1 MSQAGN
7 RFYALRAPMKFAR
20 LTALL
25 LLVVSPQ
32 VMAQPLLTL
41 DDAIE
46 QALERNFAIQ
56 IALNDLDIA
65 RRNRSIGNAGFL
77 PRAALNATQSGSVIN
92 SRQEFLVGGD
102 PINRSGAL
110 SGRHSAG
117 ARMSWRV
124 FDGMGRFATLDRLG
138 AQQDLV
144 EADAERVVS
153 NAIADVTI
161 AFYDI
166 ARQQQQQRVL
176 RDAVNLSEERVRIA
190 EVRFDLGSAS
200 ELEVRRARAAL
211 NEDRA
216 ALLRQ
221 DVTIAD
227 ARTRLAAL
235 MGGVAIRNFVVA
247 DTIVLGEAPDLQVLL
262 RQALSANPQLIAARE
277 RLQVSAALRREIAAE
292 RFPTVDANAGY
303 DYSGFSAQTGTIA
316 NSRSLDLNYGLSAS
330 FTLFDGFNRQR
341 RIQNATVVERSASLQ
356 IDEVVTRVELDIIN
370 LHETYLNRLALIAL
384 ERENLEI
391 TRANLEVAL
400 ERFRLGTITSV
411 ELREVQET
419 LTRAE
424 SRLINAAFEA
434 KRAETDL
441 IRLTGSPR

>member
-1 MSQAGN
+1 
-7 RFYALRAPMKFAR
+7 MKFAR
-20 LTALL
+20 LTALFL
-25 LLVVSPQ
+25 LTVSAQ
-32 VMAQPLLTL
+32 AVAQPRLTL
-41 DDAIE
+41 EEALE
-46 QALERNFAIQ
+46 QAVHRNFAIQ
-56 IALNDLDIA
+56 VALNDIDIA

-77 PRAALNATQSGSVIN
+77 PRAALNATQSGSVVN
-92 SRQEFLVGGD
+92 SRQEFLVGSD
-102 PINRSGAL
+102 PINRTGAL

-124 FDGMGRFATLDRLG
+124 FDGMGRFATLERLG
-138 AQQDLV
+138 AQQDVV

-153 NAIADVTI
+153 NTIADVTV

-176 RDAVNLSEERVRIA
+176 RDAVILSEERLRIA

-227 ARTRLAAL
+227 ARTRLSAL
-235 MGGVAIRNFVVA
+235 LGGVTERNFIVA

-262 RQALSANPQLIAARE
+262 QRALVANPQLIAARE
-277 RLQVSAALRREIAAE
+277 RLQVSAASRREIAAE
-292 RFPTVDANAGY
+292 RFPTIDANAGY
-303 DYSGFSAQTGTIA
+303 DYAGFSAQTGTIA
-316 NSRSLDLNYGLSAS
+316 NSRSLDLNYGFTAS

-341 RIQNATVVERSASLQ
+341 RLQNAAVLERSAGLQ
-356 IDEVVTRVELDIIN
+356 IEDIITRVELDVVN
-370 LHETYLNRLALIAL
+370 WHETYLNRLALIEL

-391 TRANLEVAL
+391 TRANLDVAL

-434 KRAETDL
+434 KRAETEL
-441 IRLTGSPR
+441 MRLTGSPR